1 MQHANVKSS
10 SVYSSSASGMAVY
23 IAYAG
28 WQVSALGETTPT
40 YDIYDSENY
49 PLVLLSPP
57 PPTPLPLLYSSHI
70 AHPSTNDMT
79 TCFCPLVLLRPPP

>member
-1 MQHANVKSS
+1 
-10 SVYSSSASGMAVY
+10 MAVY

-28 WQVSALGETTPT
+28 WQVSALGGATPT

-57 PPTPLPLLYSSHI
+57 PPPL
-70 AHPSTNDMT
+70 
-79 TCFCPLVLLRPPP
+79 CP